1 MMMMMKTMA
10 YGGECRDNCY
20 RILIIDFQKLLFLDD
35 DHDHYDRN
43 HDHYDQDHEH
53 YDKHH
58 DHYDQHHDHDDQ
70 HHNGDGDNDVNEVY
84 FHNDDIHNCSI
95 IRVSKRALYPNFL
108 DTICLPG
115 LSSSKQLQYRTV
127 PSSIGVVH

>member
-1 MMMMMKTMA
+1 MKPMA

-35 DHDHYDRN
+35 DDDYDDQHHDYD
-43 HDHYDQDHEH
+43 DQ
-53 YDKHH
+53 HH
-58 DHYDQHHDHDDQ
+58 DHYDQHYDHDDQ
-70 HHNGDGDNDVNEVY
+70 HHNGDGDNDAVNEVY

-115 LSSSKQLQYRTV
+115 LSST
-127 PSSIGVVH
+127 

>member
-1 MMMMMKTMA
+1 MMMMKPMA

-35 DHDHYDRN
+35 NDDYN
-43 HDHYDQDHEH
+43 
-53 YDKHH
+53 
-58 DHYDQHHDHDDQ
+58 DQHHDHDDQ

-108 DTICLPG
+108 DTIYLPG
-115 LSSSKQLQYRTV
+115 LSSS
-127 PSSIGVVH
+127 

>member
-1 MMMMMKTMA
+1 MKLMIMVGKIMIMKMLIMMMMMKTMA

-35 DHDHYDRN
+35 DDDYD
-43 HDHYDQDHEH
+43 E
-53 YDKHH
+53 
-58 DHYDQHHDHDDQ
+58 QHHDHDDDQ
-70 HHNGDGDNDVNEVY
+70 HHSGDGVNEVY
-84 FHNDDIHNCSI
+84 IHNDDIHNCSI
-95 IRVSKRALYPNFL
+95 IRVSNRALYPNFL